1 LRPPGAG
8 EEVNNN
14 APFELPEHCP
24 PLQCC
29 AGCKDD
35 YRGQESREILA
46 GQQNLSPHRCKQVE
60 MEALIE
66 HLSAEQ
72 IDKDTHAAKE
82 DGQTQ
87 EIELEAGSKDELG
100 LGQCIG
106 VPAMGSDKFV
116 IFELIGKVNLAIGV
130 PVIDRPASFSA
141 SVIISGI
148 LPVGFTELLGDLVAA
163 ESFFDVIERRLGYR
177 TFGCLPGC
185 LPGQA
190 LALMCAVD

>member
-1 LRPPGAG
+1 MRPPRTGQ
-8 EEVNNN
+8 EVNNN
-14 APFELPEHCP
+14 APFELPEHGP
-24 PLQCC
+24 PLQGC
-29 AGCKDD
+29 AGGEDN
-35 YRGQESREILA
+35 YRGQESREIFA
-46 GQQNLSPHRCKQVE
+46 SQQNLTPHGCKQVE

-72 IDKDTHAAKE
+72 VDKDTHAAKE

-87 EIELEAGSKDELG
+87 KIELEAGSKYELG

-106 VPAMGSDKFV
+106 VPAMGPDKFV

-130 PVIDRPASFSA
+130 PVKDNTVFFSA

-148 LPVGFTELLGDLVAA
+148 LPVRFTELLDDLVGA
-163 ESFFDVIERRLGYR
+163 ESVFDVIERSLGYR
-177 TFGCLPGC
+177 MPGC